1 MQKVIRIYIDKIP
14 PDASNCYLTY
24 AETEAA
30 INRGEREICTTQLSF
45 FSLTVHSL
53 LGYDIF
59 VFCGDES
66 ILLHE
71 GVISGYGRVRPSQ
84 NIYAMLMSGCF
95 GLV

>member
-1 MQKVIRIYIDKIP
+1 MQKVICIYIDKIP
-14 PDASNCYLTY
+14 PDTSNCYLTY
-24 AETEAA
+24 AETKAA
-30 INRGEREICTTQLSF
+30 VNRGESEICTTQLSF
-45 FSLTVHSL
+45 FSLTEHTL

-59 VFCGDES
+59 VFCGDEI
-66 ILLHE
+66 ILLHD